1 MAPFDSGKSTWK
13 NAALLDAT
21 CAECD
26 VRNTAFCDGVPER
39 ELARLE
45 TLATFLEIRSGET
58 IINEADPSEFIFN
71 VTVGAV
77 KLYKLMADG
86 RRQITG
92 FLFPG
97 SFLGVSDHSEYAY
110 TAEALT
116 PTSLCRFP
124 RKKFEGLL
132 AEFPTIGQR
141 MVSILMD
148 DLAGAQ
154 SQMLLLGRKTA
165 RERVASFL
173 VLLSTRTGDKD
184 QEQERD
190 VLPIPMNRV
199 DIADF
204 LGLTIETVSR
214 TLTSLKKDNVIAIP
228 DGGHI
233 EILDRDELAAISEH
247 I

>member
-21 CAECD
+21 CVDCD

-71 VTVGAV
+71 VTGGAV

-92 FLFPG
+92 FLFAG

-110 TAEALT
+110 TAEALA

-124 RKKFEGLL
+124 RKKFESLL

-154 SQMLLLGRKTA
+154 NQMLLLGRKTA

-173 VLLSTRTGDKD
+173 VLLSTRTGKK
-184 QEQERD
+184 EQGRE

-214 TLTSLKKDNVIAIP
+214 TLTSLKKDNIITIP

-233 EILDRDELAAISEH
+233 EILDSDELAAISEH
-247 I
+247 L